1 MKENKTKII
10 LSVLVLA
17 GLVGLAM
24 IAGAGNLEPNAPP
37 GPTMHT
43 LEDIYN
49 LVGSGIEPPPQTFAF
64 DCFLKIDGIPGESLD
79 DKHKDWIEVLSYSHD
94 VSIPVFSSAF
104 GEGHVTGDSEHDAFT
119 IVKELDKSSP
129 KLAEALCTGKHIPNI
144 RLELCRAGGDKE
156 KFMEYKM
163 QDVIVSGYE
172 TIMPAHVQGQSTL
185 EHKHIIIVGISGGET
200 LPMEEVSFNYRQF
213 MWEYTT
219 ADGNS
224 IRACWDLDS
233 NSPVCPVE
241 PN

>member
-10 LSVLVLA
+10 FSVLVLA

-49 LVGSGIEPPPQTFAF
+49 LVGSGIEPPPQIFAF

-79 DKHKDWIEVLSYSHD
+79 DKHKDWIEVLSYSHE
-94 VSIPVFSSAF
+94 VRMPVFSSAF
-104 GEGHVTGDSEHDAFT
+104 GAGHVAGDSEHDAFL

-156 KFMEYKM
+156 KYMEYEM
-163 QDVIVSGYE
+163 EDVIISGYE
-172 TIMPAHVQGQSTL
+172 TITPAHVQGQSSL
-185 EHKHIIIVGISGGET
+185 EFKYFKVDISGGET
-200 LPMEEVSFNYRQF
+200 LPLEEVSFNYRRF
-213 MWEYTT
+213 MWEYTSE
-219 ADGNS
+219 DGNS
-224 IRACWDLDS
+224 VRACWDLDT